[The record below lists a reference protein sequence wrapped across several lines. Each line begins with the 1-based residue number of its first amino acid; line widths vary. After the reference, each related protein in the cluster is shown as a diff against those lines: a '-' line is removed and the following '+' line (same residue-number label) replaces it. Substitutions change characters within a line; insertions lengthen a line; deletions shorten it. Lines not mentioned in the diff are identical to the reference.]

1 MFSKVR
7 QPRYLTFGARVLGAS
22 LTLSTTRLCLFST
35 SGAISFVPVC
45 WQTAPDGR
53 TRIGTYWWS
62 PREVKRMNGRD
73 GEPSAAAD
81 GRLRREVRGRLFR
94 KYVALFVA
102 VVSAALIAN
111 GLLEIW
117 FDYQEQR
124 ALLVRIQ
131 RQQAESAA
139 LRITQFVR
147 EIEGQLAW
155 STQLPWNAE
164 NLEEWRFDAVR
175 LLRQAPA
182 ISEVT
187 QLDASGRAQIQMSR
201 FSADVISPQTD
212 LSTDPA
218 FARALADKTYY
229 GPVYFQRG
237 SEPYMAL
244 AMAGVRREYGVVL
257 AQVNLGF
264 IWDVVSQIKV
274 GQRGQ
279 AYVVDPTGRLIAHPD
294 IGMVLHN
301 TDLSRL
307 DYVRAALAPQSDQ
320 REDADPIVQDAQD
333 RQVLSSHVRILP
345 LGWLVFVDLPIEEAY
360 APLYA
365 SIQRSGALL
374 IGALFLAAL
383 AGLYLA
389 RRMIIPIRAL
399 RDGAARIGS
408 GDLAWRISIK
418 SSDELAALGNQFN
431 RMAAQ
436 LQDSYAGLERKVEER
451 TYQLEQANLAKSRF
465 LAVASHDLRQ
475 PLHALG
481 LFVAQLRTAASSGE
495 RARIV
500 ARIDTA
506 IATMNELFKAL
517 LDISRLDAGALA
529 PTITDFPVLELLERV
544 DATFAGAATDAGI
557 ELRVVPTA
565 AWVRSDFVLL
575 EQILLNLVSN
585 AVRYTTHGG
594 VLVGCRERGERLHI
608 EVWDTGPGIPK
619 DQRQKIFEE
628 FYRLEDADRGR
639 KGLGLGLAI
648 VERLCRLVGHPLDLS
663 STVGRGSRFTVVV
676 PKVAARPH
684 AAGSPIEAP
693 PALNLAAGK
702 LIVVIDDDALVV
714 DAMAGLLRS
723 WGCRVISA
731 HSGDKA
737 RGELSGIEAPP
748 NLIISDFHLAGGKT
762 GIEAIEQLRG
772 TFGAPIPAFLV
783 SGDISP
789 ALQDDVRRQG
799 YLLLHKPVEPM
810 TLRTM
815 LNRLLKKPT
824 MSLPAV
830 D

>member
-1 MFSKVR
+1 MAR
-7 QPRYLTFGARVLGAS
+7 QGAL
-22 LTLSTTRLCLFST
+22 
-35 SGAISFVPVC
+35 
-45 WQTAPDGR
+45 
-53 TRIGTYWWS
+53 
-62 PREVKRMNGRD
+62 PREIEPMNGRESERP
-73 GEPSAAAD
+73 GAAD
-81 GRLRREVRGRLFR
+81 GAVQREIRGRLFR

-117 FDYQEQR
+117 FDYHEQR
-124 ALLVRIQ
+124 TLLVRIQ
-131 RQQAESAA
+131 QQQAESAA
-139 LRITQFVR
+139 LRITQFIR

-155 STQLPWNAE
+155 STQLPWAPE
-164 NLEEWRFDAVR
+164 NLEEWHFDAVR
-175 LLRQAPA
+175 LLRQVPA

-187 QLDASGRAQIQMSR
+187 QLDSSGRVQAWKSR
-201 FSADVISPQTD
+201 FAAHPADPHDDFSAA
-212 LSTDPA
+212 PA
-218 FARALADKTYY
+218 FTKALADKVYY
-229 GPVYFQRG
+229 GPVYFERE
-237 SEPYMAL
+237 SEPYMTL
-244 AMAGVRREYGVVL
+244 SMAGVRREYGVIV
-257 AQVNLGF
+257 AQVNLRF
-264 IWDVVSQIKV
+264 IWDVVSEIKA
-274 GQRGQ
+274 GQRSL
-279 AYVVDPTGRLIAHPD
+279 AYVIDPQGRLIAHPD
-294 IGMVLHN
+294 ISMVLRN
-301 TDLSRL
+301 TDFSRL

-320 REDADPIVQDAQD
+320 REDADPIVRDAQD
-333 RQVLSSHVRILP
+333 RQILSSHARIPP

-360 APLYA
+360 APLYT
-365 SIQRSGALL
+365 SIQRSGTLL

-481 LFVAQLRTAASSGE
+481 LFVAQLRTAASGGE

-517 LDISRLDAGALA
+517 LDISRLDAGALE
-529 PTITDFPVLELLERV
+529 PTITDFPVLKLLERV

-557 ELRVVPTA
+557 DLRVAPTV

-608 EVWDTGPGIPK
+608 EVWDTGPGIPE

-628 FYRLEDADRGR
+628 FYRLEDADRER

-648 VERLCRLVGHPLDLS
+648 VERLCRLLGHPLDLS

-684 AAGSPIEAP
+684 TAGSPIEAP

-714 DAMAGLLRS
+714 EAMAGLLRS
-723 WGCRVISA
+723 WGCRVISVQ
-731 HSGDKA
+731 SGDKA
-737 RGELSGIEAPP
+737 RDELSGIEESPD
-748 NLIISDFHLAGGKT
+748 LIISDFHLTGGKT
-762 GIEAIEQLRG
+762 GIEAIERLRG
-772 TFGAPIPAFLV
+772 AFGAPIPAFLV

-789 ALQDDVRRQG
+789 ALQDDARRQG

-810 TLRTM
+810 MLRTM
-815 LNRLLKKPT
+815 LNRLLKKPA

>member
-1 MFSKVR
+1 
-7 QPRYLTFGARVLGAS
+7 
-22 LTLSTTRLCLFST
+22 
-35 SGAISFVPVC
+35 
-45 WQTAPDGR
+45 
-53 TRIGTYWWS
+53 
-62 PREVKRMNGRD
+62 
-73 GEPSAAAD
+73 
-81 GRLRREVRGRLFR
+81 
-94 KYVALFVA
+94 
-102 VVSAALIAN
+102 
-111 GLLEIW
+111 
-117 FDYQEQR
+117 
-124 ALLVRIQ
+124 
-131 RQQAESAA
+131 
-139 LRITQFVR
+139 
-147 EIEGQLAW
+147 
-155 STQLPWNAE
+155 
-164 NLEEWRFDAVR
+164 
-175 LLRQAPA
+175 
-182 ISEVT
+182 
-187 QLDASGRAQIQMSR
+187 
-201 FSADVISPQTD
+201 
-212 LSTDPA
+212 
-218 FARALADKTYY
+218 
-229 GPVYFQRG
+229 
-237 SEPYMAL
+237 
-244 AMAGVRREYGVVL
+244 
-257 AQVNLGF
+257 
-264 IWDVVSQIKV
+264 
-274 GQRGQ
+274 
-279 AYVVDPTGRLIAHPD
+279 
-294 IGMVLHN
+294 
-301 TDLSRL
+301 
-307 DYVRAALAPQSDQ
+307 
-320 REDADPIVQDAQD
+320 
-333 RQVLSSHVRILP
+333 
-345 LGWLVFVDLPIEEAY
+345 
-360 APLYA
+360 
-365 SIQRSGALL
+365 
-374 IGALFLAAL
+374 
-383 AGLYLA
+383 
-389 RRMIIPIRAL
+389 
-399 RDGAARIGS
+399 
-408 GDLAWRISIK
+408 
-418 SSDELAALGNQFN
+418 
-431 RMAAQ
+431 
-436 LQDSYAGLERKVEER
+436 
-451 TYQLEQANLAKSRF
+451 
-465 LAVASHDLRQ
+465 
-475 PLHALG
+475 
-481 LFVAQLRTAASSGE
+481 
-495 RARIV
+495 
-500 ARIDTA
+500 
-506 IATMNELFKAL
+506 
-517 LDISRLDAGALA
+517 
-529 PTITDFPVLELLERV
+529 V

-608 EVWDTGPGIPK
+608 EVWDTGPGIPE